1 MSKHPSHTLQV
12 PRINRAVGQ
21 LEAVKRMIGEDA
33 YCVDIISQLRA
44 ARNALKTIELSV
56 LEAHIGGCVAAAC
69 SSKDQALK
77 DTRIHEIMT
86 LLKKYE

>member
-1 MSKHPSHTLQV
+1 MAKHPSHTTQV

-21 LEAVKRMIGEDA
+21 LEAVKRMVGEES

-44 ARNALKTIELSV
+44 ARNAIKAIELSV
-56 LEAHIGGCVAAAC
+56 LETHIGGCVAAAC
-69 SSKDQALK
+69 ASKDPALK
-77 DTRIHEIMT
+77 DTRIREIMT